1 MMASQEKLNSASA
14 FAIGELSLAGTL
26 VVDSPVDE
34 MLRKH
39 SRFNHL
45 CMGGEKIEKVGEVI
59 RKSYGHFLNDDSLL
73 TAIYIRHVDRE
84 FDTEYHSA
92 EELNLVDPRPKAGVI
107 DISVARQKPPETF

>member
-1 MMASQEKLNSASA
+1 
-14 FAIGELSLAGTL
+14 
-26 VVDSPVDE
+26 
-34 MLRKH
+34 
-39 SRFNHL
+39 
-45 CMGGEKIEKVGEVI
+45 MGGEKIEKVGEVI

-107 DISVARQKPPETF
+107 DISVARQKPLRRFKRKLMVLPGHKIWCLRKTLRALGINT